1 MKGFC
6 AVAFALAGSSMLT
19 MFMNKRHTRRFE
31 ASLDDEQ
38 RMLYSEIKRERMR
51 IFLGATVLAV
61 VVGFALG
68 RRGPPCFAA
77 AAALTTQT
85 LVYLL
90 WPKSRYMMEHVK
102 SPEQSALWM
111 RKYKHMAF
119 LGNAGS
125 LLGLGVFATYTFA

>member
-6 AVAFALAGSSMLT
+6 AVAFALGGSSMLT
-19 MFMNKRHTRRFE
+19 MFMNKKHARRFE

-38 RMLYSEIKRERMR
+38 RTLYSEIKTERMR
-51 IFLGATVLAV
+51 IFLAV

-77 AAALTTQT
+77 ALSTQT

-102 SPEQSALWM
+102 SPEQSALWI

-125 LLGLGVFATYTFA
+125 LLGLGVFAIYAFA